1 MKSFTILVL
10 YYFVIITITQKE
22 YFSQSIDHL
31 DGYYD
36 SEVYDFNSIQE
47 LKNNET
53 NSTPNITS
61 NENIVDYFETQYAST
76 GKLFY

>member
-22 YFSQSIDHL
+22 YFSQSFDHL
-31 DGYYD
+31 DGDYD

-53 NSTPNITS
+53 NSAPNITS
-61 NENIVDYFETQYAST
+61 NENIVDYFETQYALT
-76 GKLFY
+76 GKFFY

>member
-10 YYFVIITITQKE
+10 YYFVIISITQKE

-53 NSTPNITS
+53 NLTPNITS
-61 NENIVDYFETQYAST
+61 IDYFETQYALT